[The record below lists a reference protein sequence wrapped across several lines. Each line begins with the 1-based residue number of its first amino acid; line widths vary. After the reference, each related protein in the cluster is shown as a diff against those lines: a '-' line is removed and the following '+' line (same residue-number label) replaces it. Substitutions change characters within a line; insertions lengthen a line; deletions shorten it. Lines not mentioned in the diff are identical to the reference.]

1 MPLIK
6 RPPMPPERGTIAL
19 RLEVTLIEELKRY
32 RAFIGGDSS
41 HVVSECLRKVF
52 DKDTDYHEW
61 IKEHSSLPVEAKR
74 KRNGHAENGA
84 DAVGDASLLA
94 TRTPCPEEK

>member
-6 RPPMPPERGTIAL
+6 RPPMPPKKDTIAL

-41 HVVSECLRKVF
+41 HVVSECLHKVF
-52 DKDTDYHEW
+52 DKDAEYHEW
-61 IKEHSSLPVEAKR
+61 LKEHSSLPLDAKR
-74 KRNGHAENGA
+74 KRNGHAES
-84 DAVGDASLLA
+84 DANAASGV
-94 TRTPCPEEK
+94 

>member
-6 RPPMPPERGTIAL
+6 RPPMPPKKETIAL

-41 HVVSECLRKVF
+41 HVVSESLHKVF
-52 DKDTDYHEW
+52 DKDAEYHEW
-61 IKEHSSLPVEAKR
+61 LKEHPSLPLDARR
-74 KRNGHAENGA
+74 KRSGHAGNGA
-84 DAVGDASLLA
+84 NAVASGA
-94 TRTPCPEEK
+94 